1 MLDSLVAWFQEN
13 QRPLPWRVS
22 YDPYQVWV
30 SEVMLQ
36 QTQVETALP
45 YYERFIRE
53 LPNIESLAQAD
64 EQRVLTLWAGL
75 GYYRRAKNLM
85 AAAREIVAKHGGTT
99 PSDYD
104 VLIELPGIGE
114 YMAGAITSI
123 AFNKPHPAVDGNV
136 RRVLSRLNGW
146 TEDDPKIL
154 WEAAARL
161 VRSAE
166 PRLVN
171 QALMELGAKVCSF
184 KSPRC
189 LICPVQ
195 SSCVA
200 FRVGMQENIPPVKKR
215 PATVHVHLF
224 AVVHKRGAQYL
235 MKPADGMWEF
245 PTFAELP
252 SGSFEKVGQCRH
264 TITHHRLD
272 VSVYKGALNEHGY
285 VWKDGQKIPM
295 SSLTRKIMK
304 AAVNWGTEEEFQGR
318 TAESS

>member
-1 MLDSLVAWFQEN
+1 MVDALVAWFQEN

-22 YDPYQVWV
+22 YDPYHVWV

-53 LPNIESLAQAD
+53 LPTLQSLASAD

-85 AAAREIVAKHGGTT
+85 AAAREVVEKHAGRM

-104 VLIELPGIGE
+104 VLIELPGIGQ

-123 AFNKPHPAVDGNV
+123 AFNKPFPAVDGNV
-136 RRVLSRLNGW
+136 RRVLSRINGW

-154 WEAAARL
+154 WETAASL

-171 QALMELGAKVCSF
+171 QALMELGAKICSF
-184 KSPRC
+184 RSPRC
-189 LICPVQ
+189 LVCPVQ
-195 SSCVA
+195 RSCLA
-200 FRVGMQENIPPVKKR
+200 FRTGMQDKIPPIKKR

-224 AVVHKRGAQYL
+224 AVVHKRGGRYL
-235 MKPADGMWEF
+235 MRAADGMWEF
-245 PTFAELP
+245 PTFSELP
-252 SGSFEKVGQCRH
+252 QGSFTKVGQCKH

-272 VSVYKGALNEHGY
+272 VSVYRGMLKHGGCE
-285 VWKDGQKIPM
+285 WKDIATIPI
-295 SSLTRKIMK
+295 SSLTHKIK
-304 AAVNWGTEEEFQGR
+304 QAAETN
-318 TAESS
+318 

>member
-1 MLDSLVAWFQEN
+1 MIESLVAWFQEN
-13 QRPLPWRVS
+13 QRPLPWRSS

-53 LPNIESLAQAD
+53 LPTIDSLARAD
-64 EQRVLTLWAGL
+64 EEQVLKLWAGL

-85 AAAREIVAKHGGTT
+85 SAARQIVEKHGGRI
-99 PSDYD
+99 PADYD
-104 VLIELPGIGE
+104 ILIEFPGVGE

-123 AFNKPHPAVDGNV
+123 AFNKPYPAVDGNV
-136 RRVLSRLNGW
+136 RRVLSRINGW
-146 TEDDPKIL
+146 TEDDPKTL
-154 WEAAARL
+154 WNAAATL
-161 VRSAE
+161 VRSGE

-171 QALMELGAKVCSF
+171 QALMELGARVCSF

-189 LICPVQ
+189 LVCPVQ
-195 SSCVA
+195 TSCA
-200 FRVGMQENIPPVKKR
+200 AYHTGMQDKIPPVRKR

-224 AVVHKRGAQYL
+224 AVVHKRGARYL

-245 PTFAELP
+245 PTFSELP
-252 SGSFEKVGQCRH
+252 AGSFEKVGECRH

-272 VSVYKGALNEHGY
+272 VSVYTGAVEGGY
-285 VWKDGQKIPM
+285 EWKDANTVAI

-304 AAVNWGTEEEFQGR
+304 AAQFASPSGR
-318 TAESS
+318 GRRTSPAG

>member
-53 LPNIESLAQAD
+53 FPTIESLAKAK
-64 EQRVLTLWAGL
+64 EERVLTLWAGL
-75 GYYRRAKNLM
+75 GYYQRAKNLT
-85 AAAREIVAKHGGTT
+85 AAAGEVVSKHGGEI

-104 VLIELPGIGE
+104 ALIRLPGIGQ
-114 YMAGAITSI
+114 YMAGAILSI
-123 AFNKPHPAVDGNV
+123 AFNKAYPVVDGNV
-136 RRVLSRLNGW
+136 RRVLSRINGW
-146 TEDDPKIL
+146 TEDDTKTL
-154 WEAAARL
+154 WDAATRL
-161 VRSAE
+161 VHEAE

-171 QALMELGAKVCSF
+171 QALMELGAKICSF

-189 LICPVQ
+189 LLCPVQ
-195 SSCVA
+195 SSCIA
-200 FRVGMQENIPPVKKR
+200 FRVGMQDKIPPVKKR

-224 AVVHKRGAQYL
+224 AVVHKKDDRYL

-245 PTFAELP
+245 PMFSALP
-252 SGSFEKVGQCRH
+252 AGSFEKIGECRH

-272 VSVYKGALNEHGY
+272 VTVCEGELTERSGLE
-285 VWKDGQKIPM
+285 WKRIDDAAI
-295 SSLTRKIMK
+295 SSLTRKVWDLAK
-304 AAVNWGTEEEFQGR
+304 ELGDR
-318 TAESS
+318 TGEAR